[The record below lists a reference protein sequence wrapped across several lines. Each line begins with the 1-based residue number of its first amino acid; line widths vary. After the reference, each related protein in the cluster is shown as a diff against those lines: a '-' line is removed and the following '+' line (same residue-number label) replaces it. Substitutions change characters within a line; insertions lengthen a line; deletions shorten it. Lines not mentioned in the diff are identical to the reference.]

1 MVPQPRLRSFTAA
14 LGLICTGLLATSTSC
29 TAQPLSSKKV
39 FTHQDTL
46 RGSITPER
54 AWWNVLKYAITV
66 EPDYNAKS
74 IKGTNTISFAVLQS
88 NSKMQID
95 LQQPMELISAKWNN
109 TDIPFKR
116 NGNVFYLSFPNALPT
131 GTTQQITLEFGGKPR
146 EAVRPPWDGGWI
158 WRKDAKGNPWMSVA
172 CQGLGASVWYPCKDH
187 QSDEPD
193 QGAALSIIV
202 PDDLVA
208 IGNGKL
214 ASKEATGNAKT
225 KYDWV
230 VINPINSYN
239 IVPYIG
245 KYAYFGEVY
254 EGEKGRLQCDYW
266 VIDANLEKAKE
277 QFKQVPQM
285 MKCFEHWFGPY
296 PFYEDSYKLVES
308 PHLGMEHQSAV
319 AYGNKYQ
326 NGYLGNDLSGS
337 GWGKKWDFIL
347 IHESGHEWFAN
358 NITTNDIADMWVHE
372 GFTNYSESL
381 FTECEYGKQAGS
393 EYVIGLRKNISN
405 DIPVEGPYGV
415 NQEGSGDMYYKG
427 ANMIHTIRQII
438 DNDELFRDILRGLNK
453 EFYHK
458 TVTARQ
464 VEEYINKRSGK
475 DFSKVYEQYLRTTK
489 IPVLEYKSK
498 KGNIEYKWTNV
509 VDGFDMPVKVDLGG
523 RTQFIQ
529 PTTKWE
535 SLKLADWYTGE
546 TFKVDSNFYVT
557 AKRVK

>member
-1 MVPQPRLRSFTAA
+1 MVSQPRLRSLSAA
-14 LGLICTGLLATSTSC
+14 LGFICAGLIGLSTSC

-66 EPDYNAKS
+66 EPDYDTKT
-74 IKGTNTISFAVLQS
+74 IKGTNIIQFAVLQS

-95 LQQPMELISAKWNN
+95 LQQPMELLSAKWNN
-109 TDIPFKR
+109 TDIPFQR
-116 NGNVFYLSFPNALPT
+116 DGNVLYLNFPNALPA
-131 GTTQQITLEFGGKPR
+131 GTTQQLMLEFGGKPR
-146 EAVRPPWDGGWI
+146 EAVRPPWEGGWI

-193 QGAALSIIV
+193 QGASLSIIAPEGLTAV
-202 PDDLVA
+202 
-208 IGNGKL
+208 GNGKL
-214 ASKEATGNAKT
+214 ASKEATGNGKT
-225 KYDWV
+225 KFNWV
-230 VINPINSYN
+230 VTNPINSYN

-245 KYAYFGEVY
+245 KYAYFGEIY
-254 EGEKGRLQCDYW
+254 NGEKGKLQCDYW
-266 VIDANLEKAKE
+266 VLDANLEKAKE
-277 QFKQVPQM
+277 QFKQVPKM
-285 MKCFEHWFGPY
+285 LKCFEHWFGPY

-337 GWGKKWDFIL
+337 GWGSKWDFII

-415 NQEGSGDMYYKG
+415 NQEGSGDMYPKG

-438 DNDELFRDILRGLNK
+438 DNDVLFRDILRGLNK

-464 VEEYINKRSGK
+464 VEEYINQRSGK

-498 KGNIEYKWTNV
+498 KGSIEFKWTNV
-509 VDGFDMPVKVDLGG
+509 VDGFNMPVKVDLGG
-523 RTQFIQ
+523 RTQLIH

-535 SLKLADWYTGE
+535 SLQLADWHTGE
-546 TFKVDSNFYVT
+546 VFKVDSNFYIT
-557 AKRVK
+557 TKKVK

>member
-1 MVPQPRLRSFTAA
+1 MVSPLRFRRATSA
-14 LGLICTGLLATSTSC
+14 LGLICAGLLGITSSC

-66 EPDYNAKS
+66 EPDFNSKT
-74 IKGTNTISFAVLQS
+74 IKGSNTISFAVLQS

-95 LQQPMELISAKWNN
+95 LQQPMELRSAKWNN
-109 TDIPFKR
+109 TEIPFKR
-116 NGNVFYLSFPNALPT
+116 DGNVFYLTFPKTLPA
-131 GTTQQITLEFGGKPR
+131 GSSQQLMLAFEGKPR
-146 EAVRPPWDGGWI
+146 EAIRPPWDGGWI
-158 WRKDAKGNPWMSVA
+158 WRKDSSGNPWMSVA

-193 QGAALSIIV
+193 QGASLSIIAPEGLTAV
-202 PDDLVA
+202 
-208 IGNGKL
+208 GNGKL
-214 ASKEATGNAKT
+214 SSKETTGNGKT
-225 KYDWV
+225 KFNWV
-230 VINPINSYN
+230 VTNPINSYN

-245 KYAYFGEVY
+245 RYAYFGETFK
-254 EGEKGRLQCDYW
+254 GEKGDLQCDYW
-266 VIDANLEKAKE
+266 VLENNLEKAKE
-277 QFKQVPQM
+277 QFKQVPKM
-285 MKCFEHWFGPY
+285 LKCFEHWFGPF

-326 NGYLGNDLSGS
+326 NGYLGTDLSGS
-337 GWGKKWDFIL
+337 GWGSKWDFIL

-393 EYVIGLRKNISN
+393 EYVIGLRKNIAN

-427 ANMIHTIRQII
+427 ANMIHTIRQVI
-438 DNDELFRDILRGLNK
+438 DNDSLFRDILRGLNK

-475 DFSKVYEQYLRTTK
+475 DLSKIYEQYLRTTK

-498 KGNIEYKWTNV
+498 AGGIEFRWTNV
-509 VDGFDMPVKVDLGG
+509 VNGFDMPVKVDLGG
-523 RTQFIQ
+523 RTQLIQ
-529 PTTKWE
+529 PTNKWE
-535 SLKLADWYTGE
+535 SLQLADWHTE
-546 TFKVDSNFYVT
+546 DVFKVDSNYYMSSQ
-557 AKRVK
+557 KVK